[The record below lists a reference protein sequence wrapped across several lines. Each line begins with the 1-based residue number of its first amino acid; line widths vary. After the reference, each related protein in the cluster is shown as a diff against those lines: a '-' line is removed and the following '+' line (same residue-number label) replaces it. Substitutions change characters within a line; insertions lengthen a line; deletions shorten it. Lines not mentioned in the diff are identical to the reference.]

1 MLLHQVHLPHLKNSA
16 ESKTVELPLPNK
28 VVISVAQ
35 HLGAPCVPTVAVGDK
50 VKIGDVIADSD
61 AVMSAP
67 VHSSIS
73 GTVTAITEVL
83 HISGR
88 NMKSIVIESDGLGEI
103 SPAVK
108 PPIVNNREDFLKAVR
123 QSGSIGLGGA
133 GFPTSLKLGFDPKE
147 KQPDTLI
154 INGAECEPYITSDY
168 RCFMEEGESV
178 LEGIKLMLKYLEIP
192 RCIIGIEKNKPLAI
206 EKMIKLCKPYPNIT
220 VKALKSSYPQGAE
233 KTLIYSTTK
242 RVVKE
247 GQLPL
252 SSGCI
257 VVNSSTA
264 SFIAQYI
271 KTGMPLVR
279 RRITVDGNIVGK
291 PANFSAAVGMSL
303 GEIVYYADLTDKP
316 DRIILGGPMMG
327 SCAYDID
334 YPLSK
339 TNNAVLLFADT
350 PVYKPTACIRCG
362 RCVNACSMNLLPT
375 ELEHAFDAGD
385 AKRLEQLNVN
395 LCVNCG
401 ACSYVCPAK
410 RNLAEKNQL
419 AKAFVR
425 AQASKK

>member
-35 HLGAPCVPTVAVGDK
+35 HLGTPCVPTVAVGDK

-264 SFIAQYI
+264 AFIAQYI

-339 TNNAVLLFADT
+339 TNNAVLLFAAT